1 MVDVA
6 ENEVRGLAS
15 DAGETRQL
23 LHRAGDP
30 AAVLFKENF
39 RALDEVFGLGIVKA
53 AGLDGFADLFI
64 AGVGERLE
72 RREPCVQRGGDHVH
86 ARIGALGGEPH
97 GEKQLIILLVLQRA
111 QGVGVERLQ
120 RLNDTADSGFGFHG
134 VTSRIILAKS
144 IPHISQKIDRKS
156 VGKREKIC
164 YDKSTGEME
173 VPPCA
178 YSSSSAFF
186 HGSTAMTFMT
196 ITVRRSSRSRASSHG
211 AIAYISSTPP
221 ASTSARCSSVC

>member
-1 MVDVA
+1 MALMRPMVPMEMCIRD
-6 ENEVRGLAS
+6 S
-15 DAGETRQL
+15 
-23 LHRAGDP
+23 
-30 AAVLFKENF
+30 F
-39 RALDEVFGLGIVKA
+39 
-53 AGLDGFADLFI
+53 
-64 AGVGERLE
+64 
-72 RREPCVQRGGDHVH
+72 
-86 ARIGALGGEPH
+86 
-97 GEKQLIILLVLQRA
+97 LVLQRA

-186 HGSTAMTFMT
+186 HGSTAVSYTHLEAARM
-196 ITVRRSSRSRASSHG
+196 VHSRAGSAGLRREQRRLRRPHQRRLSGLRLLQQRVHRL
-211 AIAYISSTPP
+211 P
-221 ASTSARCSSVC
+221 ARPCRADAKKRI

>member
-1 MVDVA
+1 MAEITRLLRREDGAQLLFHAQRVFAAVGEAEAARDADAVRVADVGGLVVDVA
-6 ENEVRGLAS
+6 ENEVRGLAP

-72 RREPCVQRGGDHVH
+72 RRELCVQRGGDHVH
-86 ARIGALGGEPH
+86 TRVGALGGEPH
-97 GEKQLIILLVLQRA
+97 GEKQFIIFLVLQRA
-111 QGVGVERLQ
+111 HGVGVELLQ
-120 RLNDTADSGFGFHG
+120 RLDDAADSGFGFHG
-134 VTSRIILAKS
+134 ATSRIILAKS

-173 VPPCA
+173 V
-178 YSSSSAFF
+178 
-186 HGSTAMTFMT
+186 
-196 ITVRRSSRSRASSHG
+196 
-211 AIAYISSTPP
+211 
-221 ASTSARCSSVC
+221 